1 MHELVKQGSHERV
14 HARLEVQPKE
24 DRGRRG
30 FPVVP
35 PVELACVVEEAA
47 CQWEGVA
54 VMEEGLIFPLGEPT
68 VGFAP
73 TAWVVP
79 LGKYPTDELA
89 LLGLALT
96 VAAPVPLGPPSP
108 RVVRSYTPMFSLEWK
123 GPRKGKTVV
132 KGRKKKEKGDM
143 SCLLEGRKKLRR
155 GDEEEWMR
163 WIPDSRCLTC
173 WPEERGWRR
182 QGEWRAQ
189 EEALCGMIDYH
200 GTRVF
205 RNAQFTFA
213 EFLAKIVREFGSSQQ
228 LQDTSPDIFLLL
240 LLIAPR
246 GRYICGFNIEG
257 LVRGMVVSGIVH
269 EHVKA
274 REDRRHSPFELQ
286 RQGEMIPTHPGSRY
300 MGAGEISKVKPPAGR
315 GIGGLVDGDV
325 QASFVR
331 RIAFFE
337 QNSTFGRGFH
347 GGVTLVPLEGTG
359 RKSRGGGGAKSER
372 KTHEQQIVGQG
383 DPGGR
388 HTGRGI
394 HSDALFGANSIL
406 RCIGS
411 RGGAGRSS
419 EMQHGEGN
427 VG

>member
-1 MHELVKQGSHERV
+1 
-14 HARLEVQPKE
+14 
-24 DRGRRG
+24 
-30 FPVVP
+30 
-35 PVELACVVEEAA
+35 
-47 CQWEGVA
+47 
-54 VMEEGLIFPLGEPT
+54 
-68 VGFAP
+68 
-73 TAWVVP
+73 
-79 LGKYPTDELA
+79 
-89 LLGLALT
+89 
-96 VAAPVPLGPPSP
+96 
-108 RVVRSYTPMFSLEWK
+108 
-123 GPRKGKTVV
+123 
-132 KGRKKKEKGDM
+132 M

-163 WIPDSRCLTC
+163 WIPESRCLAC

-246 GRYICGFNIEG
+246 GRYICGFSIEG
-257 LVRGMVVSGIVH
+257 LVRAMVISGIVH

-274 REDRRHSPFELQ
+274 REDRRHSAFELQ
-286 RQGEMIPTHPGSRY
+286 QQGKMIPTHPGSRY

-347 GGVTLVPLEGTG
+347 GGVTLVGSLVEEEAVRSLKG
-359 RKSRGGGGAKSER
+359 RPMDSKSSAEETPVGVILGGEFIAM
-372 KTHEQQIVGQG
+372 
-383 DPGGR
+383 
-388 HTGRGI
+388 
-394 HSDALFGANSIL
+394 
-406 RCIGS
+406 
-411 RGGAGRSS
+411 RSS
-419 EMQHGEGN
+419 ARIRSFDVSGLVEGRVGALKCSMGREMWGEVTVAGAVLGEEAAIRSSTKIRRFVGLISESEETSPMGDHLVAVWGCTSRPLAWSTLAVCICYTPHKRHRPIGN
-427 VG
+427 RYIDVAPNLPIFPQLRMGPVILAGLFMWSKPD